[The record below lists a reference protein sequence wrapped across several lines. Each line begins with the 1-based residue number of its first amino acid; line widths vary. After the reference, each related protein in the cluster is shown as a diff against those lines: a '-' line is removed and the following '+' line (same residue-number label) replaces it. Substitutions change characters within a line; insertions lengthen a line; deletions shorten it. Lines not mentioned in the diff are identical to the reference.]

1 MTSEGNLLGYLPL
14 FIFSSGFMHI
24 HELGHVVLFVTDI
37 KLSVSFYNG
46 ILGFPL
52 IHQDKRTAVFSGG
65 RTHHELLLIEIG
77 GEPDTNRRPKPGLY
91 HIGFKVGDS
100 HEDILKVWEELNE
113 KGVPIVG
120 TGDHTVTHSI
130 YILDPDGNE
139 LELYADVSDIW
150 KTDPKAVMAPV
161 KPLDLE

>member
-1 MTSEGNLLGYLPL
+1 
-14 FIFSSGFMHI
+14 MHI
-24 HELGHVVLFVTDI
+24 QELGHVVLFVTNIDI
-37 KLSVSFYNG
+37 SAHFYAE

-52 IHQDKRTAVFSGG
+52 IQKDGRTALFSGG

-77 GEPDTNRRPKPGLY
+77 GQPETRRGMRPGLY
-91 HIGFKVGDS
+91 HIGFKVGNS
-100 HEDILKVWEELNE
+100 HEDIQKVWDELNE

-130 YILDPDGNE
+130 YIMDPDGNE

-150 KTDPKAVMAPV
+150 KTDPKAVLTPV

>member
-1 MTSEGNLLGYLPL
+1 MK
-14 FIFSSGFMHI
+14 I
-24 HELGHVVLFVTDI
+24 HELGHIVLFVTNIDI
-37 KLSVSFYNG
+37 SAHFYAE

-52 IHQDKRTAVFSGG
+52 IQKDARTALFSGG

-77 GEPDTNRRPKPGLY
+77 GAPEARRGVKPGLY

-100 HEDILKVWEELNE
+100 HEDIRAVWKELNE

-130 YILDPDGNE
+130 YIMDPDGNE

-150 KTDPKAVMAPV
+150 KTDPKAVLTPV
-161 KPLDLE
+161 KPLDLD